1 MESVLSKNGYKIK
14 KKSLS
19 PKSLKE
25 LKDELNVKPFVYN
38 DYNNTS
44 SESKFQVYLE
54 SPNSIYI
61 PKFYGI
67 EKYGLPKKIKMNE
80 GDDIDIKFA
89 GGLRPEQYPVEDT
102 YLKSAKEIG
111 GGIISLKCGG
121 GKTVLALHI
130 ISMLKKKTI
139 VVVHKDFLMTQ
150 WRDRIKQFLPDARI
164 GKIQQNT
171 IDIKDK
177 DIVLSMV
184 QSLSMKEYP
193 EDTFTSFGLAVFD
206 ECHHLGAEVFSKSM
220 QKVSSKYMLGLSA
233 TPNRKDGLRKVF
245 EWYIGP
251 IVYMTKDKN
260 EDYVEV
266 QLIKYDCLDENYCKE
281 EKTFKGDACMP
292 RMVNNICGYYM
303 RTKLILDLVRK
314 YYKDSRKIL
323 ILSDRREHLNLM
335 EKYIHENIAPDNVG
349 QYVGG
354 MKPNQLRI
362 SQEKDIILGTFSM
375 ASEGMDIPKLN
386 TCILASPKSDVE
398 QSVGRIFREKACDR
412 THHPLIVD
420 IIDDFS
426 MFTKQA
432 SKRQILYR
440 KMNFKLFMDGEE
452 VTKKKR
458 QSKKKQADIFE
469 IDECLI
475 D

>member
-1 MESVLSKNGYKIK
+1 MESILSKNGYKIK
-14 KKSLS
+14 KKSLT
-19 PKSLKE
+19 PKSLKS
-25 LKDELNVKPFVYN
+25 LKDELSVKPFVYN
-38 DYNNTS
+38 DYNNTCA
-44 SESKFQVYLE
+44 ESKFQVYLE

-67 EKYGLPKKIKMNE
+67 EKYGLPQKSKMND

-89 GGLRPEQYPVEDT
+89 GDLREEQKPIEQI
-102 YLKSAKEIG
+102 YLKSAEEIG

-220 QKVSSKYMLGLSA
+220 QKVASKYMLGLSA

-266 QLIKYDCLDENYCKE
+266 QLITYDSLDQKYCRE

-292 RMVNNICGYYM
+292 RMINNICEYYP
-303 RTKLILDLVRK
+303 RTKMMLDLVKK
-314 YYKDSRKIL
+314 YYIESRKIL
-323 ILSDRREHLNLM
+323 ILSDRREHLNIM
-335 EKYIHENIAPDNVG
+335 EKYIHENIAPNNVG

-354 MKPNQLRI
+354 MKPSQLHL

-386 TCILASPKSDVE
+386 TCILGSPKSDVE

-426 MFTKQA
+426 LFTKQA
-432 SKRQILYR
+432 EKRQTLYR
-440 KMNFKLFMDGEE
+440 KMNFKIFMDGIE
-452 VTKKKR
+452 VTKKQR
-458 QSKKKQADIFE
+458 KKKKKE
-469 IDECLI
+469 IDIYEITECLI

>member
-14 KKSLS
+14 KKSLT
-19 PKSLKE
+19 PKSLKS
-25 LKDELNVKPFVYN
+25 LKDELSVKPFVYN

-44 SESKFQVYLE
+44 SESRFHVYLE

-61 PKFYGI
+61 PKFYGV
-67 EKYGLPKKIKMNE
+67 EKYGLPQKIKMNE

-89 GGLRPEQYPVEDT
+89 GDLRDEQKPIEQI
-102 YLKSAKEIG
+102 YLNSAKDIG

-251 IVYMTKDKN
+251 IVYMTKEKN

-266 QLIKYDCLDENYCKE
+266 QLINYDCLDETYCKE

-303 RTKLILDLVRK
+303 RTKLILDLIRK
-314 YYKDSRKIL
+314 YFKLGRKL
-323 ILSDRREHLNLM
+323 LVLSDRREHLNLM

-398 QSVGRIFREKACDR
+398 QSVGRIFREKACVR

-432 SKRQILYR
+432 SKRQVLYR
-440 KMNFKLFMDGEE
+440 KMNFKIFMNGEE

-458 QSKKKQADIFE
+458 QYKKKQQDIFE
-469 IDECLI
+469 VDECLI

>member
-1 MESVLSKNGYKIK
+1 MESILSKNGYKIR

-25 LKDELNVKPFVYN
+25 LKDELSVKPFVYN
-38 DYNNTS
+38 DYNNS
-44 SESKFQVYLE
+44 CNENRFSVYLE

-67 EKYGLPKKIKMNE
+67 DKYGPPSKYKLNE
-80 GDDIDIKFA
+80 GDDINIEFSGD
-89 GGLRPEQYPVEDT
+89 LREEQNPIEDL
-102 YLKSAKEIG
+102 YLKSAKDSG

-130 ISMLKKKTI
+130 ISILKKKTI

-150 WRDRIKQFLPDARI
+150 WRDRIKQFLPDAKI

-184 QSLSMKEYP
+184 QSLSMKEYDS
-193 EDTFTSFGLAVFD
+193 ETFSSFGLAIFD

-251 IVYMTKDKN
+251 IVYIDKKKN

-266 QLIKYDCLDENYCKE
+266 QLI
-281 EKTFKGDACMP
+281 
-292 RMVNNICGYYM
+292 
-303 RTKLILDLVRK
+303 
-314 YYKDSRKIL
+314 
-323 ILSDRREHLNLM
+323 
-335 EKYIHENIAPDNVG
+335 
-349 QYVGG
+349 
-354 MKPNQLRI
+354 
-362 SQEKDIILGTFSM
+362 
-375 ASEGMDIPKLN
+375 
-386 TCILASPKSDVE
+386 
-398 QSVGRIFREKACDR
+398 
-412 THHPLIVD
+412 
-420 IIDDFS
+420 
-426 MFTKQA
+426 
-432 SKRQILYR
+432 
-440 KMNFKLFMDGEE
+440 
-452 VTKKKR
+452 
-458 QSKKKQADIFE
+458 
-469 IDECLI
+469 
-475 D
+475 

>member
-1 MESVLSKNGYKIK
+1 MESILSKNGYKIK
-14 KKSLS
+14 KKSLT
-19 PKSLKE
+19 PKSLKS
-25 LKDELNVKPFVYN
+25 LKDDLSVKPYVYN
-38 DYNNTS
+38 DYNNTCA
-44 SESKFQVYLE
+44 ESRFQVYLE

-67 EKYGLPKKIKMNE
+67 ERYGMPQKIKMNE
-80 GDDIDIKFA
+80 GSNIDIKFN
-89 GGLRPEQYPVEDT
+89 GDLRPEQKPIEEI
-102 YLKSAKEIG
+102 YLKSANEIG

-139 VVVHKDFLMTQ
+139 VIVHKDFLMTQ
-150 WRDRIKQFLPDARI
+150 WYDRIKQFLPDAKI

-171 IDIKDK
+171 IDIENK

-251 IVYMTKDKN
+251 VVYMTKDKN

-266 QLIKYDCLDENYCKE
+266 QLINYDSSDQKYCKE

-292 RMVNNICGYYM
+292 RMINNICEYYP
-303 RTKLILDLVRK
+303 RTKMMLDLVDK
-314 YYKDSRKIL
+314 YYKESRKIL
-323 ILSDRREHLNLM
+323 ILSDRREHLNIM
-335 EKYIHENIAPDNVG
+335 EKYIHENIAPNNVG

-354 MKPNQLRI
+354 MKPSQLHL

-386 TCILASPKSDVE
+386 TCILGSPKSDVE

-426 MFTKQA
+426 LFRKQA
-432 SKRQILYR
+432 EKRQTLYR
-440 KMNFKLFMDGEE
+440 KMNFKIYMNGEE
-452 VTKKKR
+452 VTKKKTTR
-458 QSKKKQADIFE
+458 KKKQIDIFE
-469 IDECLI
+469 ITECLF